1 MEQGGR
7 IRQEC
12 VLGPGMGPVGVCD
25 GGLHRAALPPARGDA
40 AGPEG
45 DRVVFFFVAVS
56 FFPFLTSPPKY
67 SASVS
72 APGGSALLLEE
83 LGPFLY
89 PLGGER

>member
-1 MEQGGR
+1 M
-7 IRQEC
+7 
-12 VLGPGMGPVGVCD
+12 
-25 GGLHRAALPPARGDA
+25 
-40 AGPEG
+40 
-45 DRVVFFFVAVS
+45 VFFFVAVS